1 MLMDF
6 KNLGRFLAKK
16 RLEAGLTQVDVSTSL
31 GYDSA
36 QYVSNWE
43 RGECPPPLN
52 KLKEVAKVLKIA
64 PDEIISL
71 IVKETQTYL
80 EEQLNTP
87 AKRLKRK

>member
-1 MLMDF
+1 MDF

-52 KLKEVAKVLKIA
+52 KLREVARVLKIA
-64 PDEIISL
+64 PEEIISFM
-71 IVKETQTYL
+71 VRETQSYL
-80 EEQLNTP
+80 EDQLRAP
-87 AKRLKRK
+87 SKKMKQK